1 MKKIFKKIFIVFIFI
16 FLLSSCF
23 FDKKNDEQNSNIV
36 VNNSDSN
43 ELITDSVKKYKS
55 SLEEKIIKF
64 EIEYKKRGCNYL
76 KQDEVFDIWRAYIFL
91 KNNKRALE
99 LTKELFNCNKELY
112 SWINLETLQ
121 YLDYLWYIL
130 NWMWDKK
137 GALKIY
143 KKLVNDFPSSKYNFV
158 SKELENLFKSEV
170 ERLSK

>member
-1 MKKIFKKIFIVFIFI
+1 MKKIFIVFIFI
-16 FLLSSCF
+16 FLLTSCF
-23 FDKKNDEQNSNIV
+23 FDKKDDKQNSNIV
-36 VNNSDSN
+36 VNSSSN
-43 ELITDSVKKYKS
+43 ELITDSVKKHKL
-55 SLEEKIIKF
+55 SLEEKIAKF
-64 EIEYKKRGCNYL
+64 EIEYKKGGCNYL

-91 KNNKRALE
+91 KNDKKALE

-112 SWINLETLQ
+112 SWKNLETLQ
-121 YLDYLWYIL
+121 YLDYLWYVL

-137 GALKIY
+137 SALEVY